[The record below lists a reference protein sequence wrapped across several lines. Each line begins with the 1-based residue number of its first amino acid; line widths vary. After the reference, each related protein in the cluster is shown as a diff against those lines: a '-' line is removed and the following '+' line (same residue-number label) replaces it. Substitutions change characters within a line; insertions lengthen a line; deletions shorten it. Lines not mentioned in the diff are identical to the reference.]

1 MINKTFRKNKKFK
14 AVIAL
19 TLISSILTACGSKT
33 TTAEITSSEAF
44 ETETATSTTDTP
56 NLEAGDKSLADL
68 FLNHSSDD
76 DEADDEQDDKYEED
90 DEDNDESDFE
100 ADSYNN
106 SSEEYSFS
114 LDDDFENDDTDTY
127 THTVMVYMV
136 GSDLE
141 SNYGSASADLAEMF
155 AAKPDLENNNEE

>member
-44 ETETATSTTDTP
+44 ETETATTTADIP

-68 FLNHSSDD
+68 FLNHSSEDD
-76 DEADDEQDDKYEED
+76 DADDEQDDNYED
-90 DEDNDESDFE
+90 DDFMDNEEEFDSDLANDNIDNDEDIIE
-100 ADSYNN
+100 
-106 SSEEYSFS
+106 
-114 LDDDFENDDTDTY
+114 
-127 THTVMVYMV
+127 
-136 GSDLE
+136 
-141 SNYGSASADLAEMF
+141 
-155 AAKPDLENNNEE
+155 